1 MENNEE
7 NPSIKNYVLIK
18 LPVQVEN
25 LQKASDIL
33 GNKKD
38 LYKKI
43 KDNKDIDFDFFYH
56 KLPLENFIS
65 NDILLQRKTYRNK
78 KNKNKYKYKYTI
90 LGKIS
95 NIIQSFSLEDFIY
108 INENKTSYDELKDY
122 IITKD
127 EYEDKIKNI
136 KPKMNV
142 NEECQIISNLISK
155 KHEDI
160 CKNKN
165 IQNENLEN
173 YFSSIQPIRF
183 SNRKNSS
190 QNPPKLL
197 KDKILF
203 E

>member
-78 KNKNKYKYKYTI
+78 KDKNKYKYKYTI

-173 YFSSIQPIRF
+173 
-183 SNRKNSS
+183 
-190 QNPPKLL
+190 
-197 KDKILF
+197 
-203 E
+203 